1 MAEDAEWVLES
12 LLGFLGGPAWTAAVT
27 DFVEQRCSVFDDDEE
42 NKLSFT
48 EIHHEYKELVEKLLE
63 GHLNEVG
70 INEDQ
75 FQQACASP
83 LTRSPEVQTFLQPVY
98 AVEDFTVFKAMMV
111 QKNIELQLQAIKIIQ
126 ERNGVLPD
134 CLQNGADVISDLEE
148 QENKLITEALRIS
161 KEEYEKEQL
170 RRAIKNTDT
179 RCPVE
184 VSSSLVEVSK
194 PEIPISRT
202 ESINHTGEAIRTHK
216 AKQPPLEVQ
225 KHSMELPS
233 IKLKGV
239 SNKEAAEEWL
249 AQARK
254 ETGTQSSNTSLSQGE
269 KEQLQ
274 KRAEYLKQKRDQLLG
289 KKLDLKKT
297 VNSSKEE
304 ATTSRREL
312 TEDEIKNLEKR
323 KRLAEKLKEEVI
335 NK

>member
-27 DFVEQRCSVFDDDEE
+27 EFVEQRCSVFDDDEE

-63 GHLNEVG
+63 CHLNEVG

-134 CLQNGADVISDLEE
+134 CLQDGADVISDLEE

-170 RRAIKNTDT
+170 RRATKNTDT

-184 VSSSLVEVSK
+184 VSSSSVEVSK

-254 ETGTQSSNTSLSQGE
+254 ETGIQSSNTSLSQGE

-304 ATTSRREL
+304 ATTSTREL